1 MPRDV
6 PLVKTIEELT
16 GEWLGEALG
25 RDLNDFGVERI
36 GTGQMSLSYRV
47 KPNDGDS
54 VVVKLS
60 ATDPTSRG
68 TGLGLGIYEREV
80 RFYRELAPRIGAAAL
95 AECHA
100 AAIDSTG
107 EWFTLLLEDI
117 APATQGDQ
125 ITGCTPEQARLALR
139 ALAEIQAPML
149 ADSVSAET
157 MWLQRDSPLDQ
168 AVMSQLLPAFL
179 ERYGDR

>member
-16 GEWLGEALG
+16 GEWLGGAPG
-25 RDLNDFGVERI
+25 RDLNDFAVKRI

-47 KPNDGDS
+47 TPDDGDS

-60 ATDPTSRG
+60 ATDPPSRG

-80 RFYRELAPRIGAAAL
+80 RFYRELAPHIGAAAL
-95 AECHA
+95 AGCHA

-107 EWFTLLLEDI
+107 EWFTLVLEDI

-125 ITGCTPEQARLALR
+125 IAGCTPEQARLALR
-139 ALAEIQAPML
+139 ALAEIHAPLL
-149 ADSVSAET
+149 ADPAPAGPAWVG
-157 MWLQRDSPLDQ
+157 RDSPLD
-168 AVMSQLLPAFL
+168 PAPVGPVL
-179 ERYGDR
+179 